1 MSSLLDYVREIVMLT
16 ERVGELRQDVRGLA
30 AEVENTRERLIVI
43 ETLIE
48 SATGRQLP
56 RLGRQI

>member
-16 ERVGELRQDVRGLA
+16 ERVSELRKDVRGLA

-56 RLGRQI
+56 RLGRQR